1 LDYGPPVVTVHV
13 RLPRR
18 KPVSGSSAIEQN
30 KELVRR
36 IVDEMFNQGRLDVS
50 AEIFGPDF
58 VDRGHEDAADKKDG
72 PEGWAEF
79 VRQIRV
85 ALPDLNARIQHMV
98 AEGDYVAMWN
108 TATATHQG
116 ELFGIP
122 PSGGQ
127 IRLKDFHFFRFSD
140 GKIVEHWNQVSVA
153 PSD

>member
-1 LDYGPPVVTVHV
+1 VGD
-13 RLPRR
+13 
-18 KPVSGSSAIEQN
+18 SAALEHN
-30 KELVRR
+30 KQLVGR

-50 AEIFGPDF
+50 SEIFGADF

-85 ALPDLNARIQHMV
+85 ALPDLNATIQNMV

-116 ELFGIP
+116 ELFGNP
-122 PSGGQ
+122 PSGKRV
-127 IRLKDFHFFRFSD
+127 RLKDFHFFRFSG
-140 GKIVEHWNQVSVA
+140 GKIVEHWNQVSVT
-153 PSD
+153 PSE